1 MQESIFWEYI
11 DLINQVDKEG
21 LNTREKEYYQV
32 HLIKRKL
39 INQDFS
45 KTLAF
50 HRIFSDKIYELF
62 LPTLAEVFMA
72 SWNVYESL
80 QEENLYISNDGF
92 RDFRSWIVGLGKKE
106 FENFKQYST
115 EKEFLN
121 YDLDPNKAYREDL
134 EYIIV
139 ELYEAISKREK
150 ENSQIEIIYKK
161 KYEYGYD
168 GDYDK
173 DLINKIDWAN
183 IDKKYPTIL
192 RKK

>member
-11 DLINQVDKEG
+11 DLINQVDTEG

-45 KTLAF
+45 KILAF